1 MSVDITRPIKIYWA
15 VVVRYGRSVEDGFLP
30 VMSVDTEE
38 EAQRLLTL
46 GCQTNY
52 DNEYIARELVDEQT
66 LDNLKAFGERLHNL
80 YHQYIKAK
88 EKI

>member
-1 MSVDITRPIKIYWA
+1 M
-15 VVVRYGRSVEDGFLP
+15 RYGRSVEDGFLP
-30 VMSVDTEE
+30 VMSVETEE

-52 DNEYIARELVDEQT
+52 NGEYIARELVDEQT
-66 LDNLKAFGERLHNL
+66 MDNLNAFGERLNDL

-88 EKI
+88 E

>member
-1 MSVDITRPIKIYWA
+1 MSV
-15 VVVRYGRSVEDGFLP
+15 E
-30 VMSVDTEE
+30 TEE

-52 DNEYIARELVDEQT
+52 NGEYIARELVDEQT
-66 LDNLKAFGERLHNL
+66 MDNLNAFGERLNDL

-88 EKI
+88 GKI